1 MRFAAIDIG
10 TNTINL
16 LIAEAE
22 NGVLKV
28 IEQEK
33 IGAKL
38 GKGGIQQGFIT
49 PEAMKRGMKALS
61 LYMVKIKSIGVDKI
75 LAVATSAVRNASNG
89 NQLVVEAKRQLDLD
103 IRVVDGMEE
112 SRLIFLGV
120 KNGIPPV
127 DQPYLVLDIG
137 GGSCEFILAH
147 KSNTLWQGSF
157 ETGMARMLD
166 LTGMADP
173 LTNKEI
179 AMIND
184 FTEKKLQLFF
194 EAEKRFK
201 PKILIGSSG
210 SFDTLA
216 AMMLEN
222 FPGSVSNHKPWIELP
237 DHVMKYFSGKLIFS
251 TLAQRKIIPGMDP
264 VRVEYMAVAMHFIHY
279 LLAKMNIEKIYQTS
293 FAIKEGIIFDYLD
306 RLK

>member
-1 MRFAAIDIG
+1 MRLAAIDIG

-22 NGVLKV
+22 NDVLKV

-38 GKGGIQQGFIT
+38 GKGGIQQGIIT
-49 PEAMKRGMKALS
+49 PEAMKRGLEALS
-61 LYMVKIKSIGVDKI
+61 TYKIKIESIGVDKI

-89 NQLVVEAKRQLDLD
+89 NQLVIEAKKQLGID

-112 SRLIFLGV
+112 SRLIFRGV

-137 GGSCEFILAH
+137 GGSCEFIMAH
-147 KSNTLWQGSF
+147 KNNTLWQGSF
-157 ETGMARMLD
+157 ETGMARLLD
-166 LTGMADP
+166 MTGMADP
-173 LTNKEI
+173 LTIKEI
-179 AMIND
+179 AIMNE
-184 FTEKKLQLFF
+184 FFEKKLQRFF
-194 EAEKRFK
+194 EAENRFR

-216 AMMLEN
+216 SMMLKN
-222 FPGSVSNHKPWIELP
+222 FPESVTNHLPWIELP
-237 DHVMKYFSGKLIFS
+237 DHVMKYFYEKLIFS
-251 TLAQRKIIPGMDP
+251 TLSQRKIIPGMDP

-293 FAIKEGIIFDYLD
+293 FAIKEGIIFDYLEG
-306 RLK
+306 LK